1 MLSAAAARPGL
12 GDFGW
17 ALLALMT
24 APDLVAGT
32 RERNLRGD
40 RCQRVNGPIRETTE
54 VGISCGFHAGNPNGR
69 VAARQ
74 GGGSQ
79 AGLAIT
85 DPPNRRC
92 QISQRR
98 EKSGLAPSPRQFRD
112 RLAEFVDFV
121 GLAQNGKIA

>member
-54 VGISCGFHAGNPNGR
+54 AGISCGFHAGNPNGR

-74 GGGSQ
+74 CGEAHKRVWPSLIHQTGVAKSVSAVRN
-79 AGLAIT
+79 AG
-85 DPPNRRC
+85 
-92 QISQRR
+92 
-98 EKSGLAPSPRQFRD
+98 
-112 RLAEFVDFV
+112 
-121 GLAQNGKIA
+121 